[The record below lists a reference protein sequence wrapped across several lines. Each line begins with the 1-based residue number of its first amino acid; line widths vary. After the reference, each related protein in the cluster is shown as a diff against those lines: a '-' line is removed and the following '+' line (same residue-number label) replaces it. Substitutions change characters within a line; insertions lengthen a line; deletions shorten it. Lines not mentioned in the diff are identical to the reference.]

1 MNQPDTGIGI
11 ADILLASWPIWLP
24 LIIMIAAFFTGRHN
38 EKKHLADLARR
49 EAALRHIALIAVKHP
64 PQNFREG
71 ELVYG
76 SVVLSSDRFR
86 NFLAWLRNLVGGN
99 IGVYETLLER
109 ARREA
114 LLRLKEKAAALGA
127 NTVYNVRLDTVTLS
141 PPARQNNGGL
151 NGTVEILAYG
161 TAGKTGKKAV

>member
-1 MNQPDTGIGI
+1 MNQPDNSTVSL
-11 ADILLASWPIWLP
+11 ILAAWPIWVP
-24 LIIMIAAFFTGRHN
+24 LILIAAGFFTGRHN

-86 NFLAWLRNLVGGN
+86 NFLAWLRNLVGGH

-127 NTVYNVRLDTVTLS
+127 DTVCNVKIDTVTIS
-141 PPARQNNGGL
+141 QPTPQNNGGL
-151 NGTVEILAYG
+151 TGTVEILAYG
-161 TAGKTGKKAV
+161 TAGKTGKQAV